1 MKKVEGCP
9 QPLGVTIEQEK
20 VNFAVSVPRGESC
33 ELLLYRT
40 GKTEPVQVYEM
51 PEEEG
56 LGEVRFLAVE
66 GLTVQRY
73 EYNYR
78 IGGQVVVDPY
88 VRELARTK
96 KFGEKPEI
104 PLHQVRGRILNL
116 LYDWEGDRRPNLSW
130 NEVIAYSLHVR
141 GFTKHTS
148 SKVTHRGTFSGIV
161 EKLPYLQELGINQIQ
176 CMPVYEF
183 EERCRTCQSM
193 PVYESEERCRT
204 YQNYWGYGSGY
215 YFAPKAAYSVSGHA
229 VQELKDMVKACHRA
243 GIEVVLEMPFTPEIS
258 QQMAL
263 ECLKYYMLEYHIDGF
278 LLNPYHVSM
287 EGLEQDPLLKGV
299 KLLHKEECFQNIMRR
314 FLKGDDGMVESVIG
328 ALRYHTGESGA
339 CNYLTA
345 HTGFTLYDLVS
356 YEQKHN
362 EANGEQNQDGP
373 DYNYSWNCGVEGPT
387 RKRTVT
393 ELRKRQIR
401 NAFLLL
407 LLAQGTP
414 CILAGDEFWN
424 TQKGNNNVYCQD
436 NETAWLDW
444 NGLKKDG
451 TLFQD
456 VKRWIAFRKKHP
468 ALCQKQPLLGTDRTA
483 CGVPDVSYH
492 GDAAWQVPSGV
503 YSRQLGVMYCGGEK
517 QHDFCFVAYNMHWM
531 KHSFALPVLPGERKW
546 YRVIE
551 TTPAA
556 AVENKRKGKSGE
568 QKQEVDRQQSVE
580 DRQGQ
585 ELPVEQKQIELA
597 PRSIVVLVGR

>member
-1 MKKVEGCP
+1 
-9 QPLGVTIEQEK
+9 
-20 VNFAVSVPRGESC
+20 
-33 ELLLYRT
+33 
-40 GKTEPVQVYEM
+40 
-51 PEEEG
+51 
-56 LGEVRFLAVE
+56 
-66 GLTVQRY
+66 
-73 EYNYR
+73 
-78 IGGQVVVDPY
+78 
-88 VRELARTK
+88 
-96 KFGEKPEI
+96 
-104 PLHQVRGRILNL
+104 
-116 LYDWEGDRRPNLSW
+116 
-130 NEVIAYSLHVR
+130 
-141 GFTKHTS
+141 
-148 SKVTHRGTFSGIV
+148 
-161 EKLPYLQELGINQIQ
+161 
-176 CMPVYEF
+176 
-183 EERCRTCQSM
+183 
-193 PVYESEERCRT
+193 
-204 YQNYWGYGSGY
+204 
-215 YFAPKAAYSVSGHA
+215 
-229 VQELKDMVKACHRA
+229 MVKACHRA
-243 GIEVVLEMPFTPEIS
+243 GMEVVLEMPFTPEIS

-287 EGLEQDPLLKGV
+287 EGLGQDPLLKGV
-299 KLLHKEECFQNIMRR
+299 KLLHKEERFQNIMRR

-456 VKRWIAFRKKHP
+456 D
-468 ALCQKQPLLGTDRTA
+468 LCRLSGPNQRT
-483 CGVPDVSYH
+483 CIYP
-492 GDAAWQVPSGV
+492 V
-503 YSRQLGVMYCGGEK
+503 YSHILHPFRR
-517 QHDFCFVAYNMHWM
+517 
-531 KHSFALPVLPGERKW
+531 LPCQVSP
-546 YRVIE
+546 IC
-551 TTPAA
+551 
-556 AVENKRKGKSGE
+556 
-568 QKQEVDRQQSVE
+568 
-580 DRQGQ
+580 
-585 ELPVEQKQIELA
+585 I
-597 PRSIVVLVGR
+597 